1 MIPLVR
7 YFPGQGVHR
16 VFRHLFKLAK
26 LEGVGIPKQGT
37 RVFLNLYEKEE
48 GVALRCI
55 FELVAFADE
64 QFHGLGNDAP
74 VGHDPVGPVDFTN
87 VAPGGIARLGALSF
101 GEVKLE
107 HRLHIA
113 GVAANAHRD
122 VVEDTLK
129 VIAIATSTHAAD
141 VQLVTRPFVFVAVVG
156 PEVSEWNGGI
166 RINDGSSINTV
177 DEETVSLTDHDHDLN
192 ERPFVHLNRTVGD
205 GVPSKTVFRGEGHS
219 VVVQVEAPSI
229 IAFHHHELV
238 GVEAVGVDP
247 GREFKM
253 GHVGHVQVVVVVK
266 NHVVALAVKSERIV
280 GTRSN
285 FDHAVNR
292 EILRVVFQVVP
303 RAGVDVPH
311 VGAGDVNVVLITAF
325 RGLVLAPI
333 SVEERRAVV
342 PAVVARIVVGQTRPQ
357 VARLVVPGGKRFEQP
372 GVFLLVIYR
381 DEETVQRSC
390 VRGRILPRRSGEQVV
405 GVVVS
410 RVHCRVENTH
420 SIVVVR
426 VGRCGCHKGGCKTE
440 HEKTDQENGVLHGR
454 YQVGFVYQS
463 HGSGTGPRT
472 PGTQHH
478 DVLVPFNH

>member
-1 MIPLVR
+1 M
-7 YFPGQGVHR
+7 
-16 VFRHLFKLAK
+16 
-26 LEGVGIPKQGT
+26 
-37 RVFLNLYEKEE
+37 
-48 GVALRCI
+48 
-55 FELVAFADE
+55 
-64 QFHGLGNDAP
+64 
-74 VGHDPVGPVDFTN
+74 
-87 VAPGGIARLGALSF
+87 
-101 GEVKLE
+101 
-107 HRLHIA
+107 
-113 GVAANAHRD
+113 
-122 VVEDTLK
+122 
-129 VIAIATSTHAAD
+129 
-141 VQLVTRPFVFVAVVG
+141 
-156 PEVSEWNGGI
+156 
-166 RINDGSSINTV
+166 
-177 DEETVSLTDHDHDLN
+177 
-192 ERPFVHLNRTVGD
+192 
-205 GVPSKTVFRGEGHS
+205 PSKTVFRGEGHS

-266 NHVVALAVKSERIV
+266 NHVIALAVKSERIV

-303 RAGVDVPH
+303 RAGIDVPH

-342 PAVVARIVVGQTRPQ
+342 PAVVTRIVVGQTRPQ

-390 VRGRILPRRSGEQVV
+390 VRGRILPRRSGKQVV

-426 VGRCGCHKGGCKTE
+426 VGRCGCDKGGCKTE

-454 YQVGFVYQS
+454 HQVGFVYQS